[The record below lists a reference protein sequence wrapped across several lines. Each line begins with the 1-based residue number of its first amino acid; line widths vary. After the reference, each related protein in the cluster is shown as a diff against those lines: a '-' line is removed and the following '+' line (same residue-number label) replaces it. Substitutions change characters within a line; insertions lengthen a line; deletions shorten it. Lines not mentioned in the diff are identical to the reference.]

1 MIQSPSEKCRVLI
14 VDDDQKVCAFLV
26 ELLQQEGYE
35 VASAS
40 DGGSALEI
48 VNSFEPDLVI
58 SDVVMPVLNGIEL
71 CRQIK
76 KDPQTSSIP
85 VLLMSGHR
93 NESEDSMEGL
103 TAGAD
108 DYLGIPFRHEEL
120 LVKVARLAERSRV
133 EKHYRELVEQAA
145 DIIYTRDLDGYMTSI
160 NSAGARFFGK
170 SVDEI
175 LGSHLSSLIGAD
187 AAARDIEATK
197 KAATDSPLRS
207 IYYIQDTNGAGRY
220 LDGVITIERDRQNRA
235 TGIRGVARDITE
247 QKLAEEALRESEQR
261 YRQLVEV
268 SPEAIVVQ
276 SEGRLV
282 YVNPAA
288 MKLWGASSVQ
298 ELVGKPVIDLVH
310 PDYRELVKNRIR
322 GIEEQGIPAS
332 LSLQRHIRLDGEI
345 IDVEVTGMPFS
356 FRGEPAVQA
365 VIRDVTERIRARE
378 VLKQTEAR
386 LRTVVGSASLVLF
399 ALDQDGVFTLL
410 EGEGLA
416 TLGLKPDEVIGRPVS
431 EVYHDNPVI
440 VENISR
446 ALAGETFSRAVDIGD
461 LTFQTRYT
469 PLIDEEDSIVGV
481 IGVAV
486 DITDG
491 RKAQQALQNNEQRY
505 RELFENAND
514 IIYTHDLAGNITS
527 LNRSGETLTGYSREE
542 AARMN
547 IADVLA
553 PEYLPVARQM
563 MARKADEQ
571 TPTVYELEIV
581 TKTDRRVRLE
591 VSTRLILQDGR
602 AVGVQGVGRDL
613 TERKHSEEAL
623 AYQSQR
629 EAMTHRISQAIRC
642 SLDSSEVFTT
652 AVRELG
658 SYLNADRCSLFVK
671 DEKGNRARN
680 VAEYH
685 AEGILPAA
693 TDFALADL
701 RALIDSLDANG
712 VLCFDDAAHD
722 VRIAEVYQRILAKAD
737 VQSIM
742 YVAIRVGDEV
752 TAAFAL
758 STTQELRHWSDSDIA
773 LAKGVADQTGIAI
786 RQAELYQ
793 KAEATSKR
801 EVLVNSVTT
810 AIRASL
816 SLPEV
821 LSTATRQ
828 LGLAL
833 EASRVHV
840 HLYDA
845 ENPISKVAHDYVAS
859 GCTSIESLHV
869 SYEDPIGRH
878 LLRMAKPLVIDD
890 SLNFAEEPADFSAAV
905 REFADKVNLRSQ
917 IDYPLIVKGLFRGV
931 LCIHQ
936 TDRQRSWTEGELALV
951 HSVAEC
957 LAIGM
962 AQAELFQ
969 MVAKG
974 KSEWET
980 TFDSM
985 SDGIFIFDRAGLL
998 KRVNTAGAAMEA
1010 SNPRALLGKKCC
1022 DVLLT
1027 SSQASTCVVEKA
1039 IEEGRSVTIEVI
1051 PDQLNRPILVSIEPV
1066 MDKGGAVTAAVCT
1079 ARDLSELRNVQA
1091 VAREHQSLLTNIL
1104 ESARESIY
1112 AVDMD
1117 GCFKW
1122 CNNATLMAL
1131 GLKREEFIGRYLPD
1145 FVHESDRETVAGKLG
1160 LALLGEAQT
1169 YEMRFLADNG
1179 SLRYARV
1186 DNSPLVVEGRITGV
1200 LGIAR
1205 DITEQKEERERAAR
1219 ADKLRALGQLA
1230 SGVAHDFNNSLAA
1243 ILGRSQLIRRQ
1254 TQDEAVVRNLEII
1267 QTAAEDAAATV
1278 RRIQTF
1284 ARKSPAKEFDILD
1297 VAGLLNDAVEITR
1310 TRWQNEAR
1318 LRGLDYDVALEAE
1331 GGLQTMGSASELRE
1345 VFVNLIVNA
1354 VDAMPKGGRLQ
1365 ISCARA
1371 GARLRLQF
1379 SDNGTGMPEDVRQK
1393 IFDPFFSTKGTQ
1405 GTGLGLSVS
1414 HSIIERHEGS
1424 IRVASEVGGG
1434 TVFTIDLPAAEAA
1447 PEIVAVP
1454 VDDVEVPSLSILV
1467 VDDEPAVRET
1477 LAEMLEMMGHR
1488 VMLADGGQ
1496 NALQALATNECDLVF
1511 TDLAM
1516 PEMDGWETSR
1526 EIRKRWPAMS
1536 VVLVTGYGTG
1546 TRPPSGEDGLVN
1558 GVIGKPFDFNQIS
1571 QTITSVIANEPAL
1584 ENAAA

>member
-1 MIQSPSEKCRVLI
+1 MINSPSEKCRVLI
-14 VDDDQKVCAFLV
+14 VDDDQKVRSYLV

-35 VASAS
+35 VASAN
-40 DGGSALEI
+40 DGGAALEL
-48 VNSFEPDLVI
+48 VNSFEPHLVI

-71 CRQIK
+71 CRRIK
-76 KDPQTSSIP
+76 KESHTASIP
-85 VLLMSGHR
+85 VLLISGER
-93 NESEDSMEGL
+93 TDAEDNIEGL

-145 DIIYTRDLDGYMTSI
+145 DIIYTRDLEGYVTSI
-160 NSAGARFFGK
+160 NHAGARFFGK
-170 SVDEI
+170 SVYEI
-175 LGSHLSSLIGAD
+175 LGSHLSSLIGVD
-187 AAARDIEATK
+187 AATRDIEATK

-207 IYYIQDTNGAGRY
+207 IYFVQDTDGTGRY
-220 LDGVITIERDRQNRA
+220 LDGVITIERDRRHKA
-235 TGIRGVARDITE
+235 TGVRGVVRDITE
-247 QKLAEEALRESEQR
+247 QKLAEEALRDSEQR

-268 SPEAIVVQ
+268 SPEAIAVQ
-276 SEGRLV
+276 SEGCFV

-288 MKLWGASSVQ
+288 IKLWAASSAE
-298 ELVGKPVIDLVH
+298 ELVGKPILDLVH
-310 PDYRELVKNRIR
+310 PDYRELVTQRIH
-322 GIEEQGIPAS
+322 GIQDGVPS
-332 LSLQRHIRLDGEI
+332 TLSLLRHVRLDGAV
-345 IDVEVTGMPFS
+345 IDVEVTAMPFI
-356 FRGEPAVQA
+356 FRGRPAVQA
-365 VIRDVTERIRARE
+365 VIRDVTESLRARE
-378 VLKQTEAR
+378 ALKQTETR

-410 EGEGLA
+410 EGEGLN
-416 TLGLKPDEVIGRPVS
+416 TLGLKPENVIGRPVS
-431 EVYHDNPVI
+431 EVYRDNPDI
-440 VENISR
+440 IENVSR
-446 ALAGETFSRAVDIGD
+446 ALAGEAFSRAVDVGD

-469 PLIDEEDSIVGV
+469 PLTNETDGIVGV

-514 IIYTHDLAGNITS
+514 LIYTHDLAGNLTS
-527 LNRSGETLTGYSREE
+527 LNRAGEALTGYSREE
-542 AARMN
+542 AIAMN

-553 PEYLPVARQM
+553 PEYVAVARQM
-563 MARKADEQ
+563 MARKTDALA
-571 TPTVYELEIV
+571 PTVYELEII
-581 TKTDRRVRLE
+581 TKSGQRVRLE
-591 VSTRLILQDGR
+591 VSTRLILQGGK

-613 TERKHSEEAL
+613 TERKRSEEAL
-623 AYQSQR
+623 AYQSER
-629 EAMTHRISQAIRC
+629 EAMTHRIAQAIRR
-642 SLDSSEVFTT
+642 SLDSSEVFST

-658 SYLNADRCSLFVK
+658 SYLNADRCSLYVR
-671 DEKGNRARN
+671 DDKGNRARN

-685 AEGILPAA
+685 AEGIHPAA
-693 TDFALADL
+693 SDFALADL
-701 RALIDSLDANG
+701 RALIGALDEKG

-722 VRIAEVYQRILAKAD
+722 VRIADVYQRILSKAA
-737 VQSIM
+737 VRSIM

-758 STTQELRHWSDSDIA
+758 STTRELRPWSDSDIA

-801 EVLVNSVTT
+801 ELLVNSVTT

-821 LSTATRQ
+821 LSTATRE

-833 EASRVHV
+833 EASRVHI
-840 HLYDA
+840 HLYDH
-845 ENPISKVAHDYVAS
+845 EDPISRVAHEYVAT
-859 GCTSIESLHV
+859 GCTSIAALHV
-869 SYEDPIGRH
+869 SYEDPVGRH
-878 LLRMAKPLVIDD
+878 LLRMASPLVIDD
-890 SLNFAEEPADFSAAV
+890 SLNYAEEPADFSVAI
-905 REFADKVNLRSQ
+905 REHARNVGLQSQ

-936 TDRQRSWTEGELALV
+936 TDRPRRWTEDELSLV

-985 SDGIFIFDRAGLL
+985 SDGIFIFDRAGRL

-1010 SNPRALLGKKCC
+1010 SSPRALLGKKCC
-1022 DVLLT
+1022 DVLRT
-1027 SSQASTCVVEKA
+1027 SSPDSTCVVEKA
-1039 IEEGRSVTIEVI
+1039 IEEGRSVTIEVT
-1051 PDQLNRPILVSIEPV
+1051 PDHLNRPILVSIEPV
-1066 MDKGGAVTAAVCT
+1066 LDKAGTVTAAVCT

-1145 FVHESDRETVAGKLG
+1145 FVHESDRETVSAKLG
-1160 LALLGEAQT
+1160 LALLGDPQT
-1169 YEMRFLADNG
+1169 YEMRFLAENNNI
-1179 SLRYARV
+1179 RYARV
-1186 DNSPLVVEGRITGV
+1186 DNSPLVVDGRVTGV

-1254 TQDEAVVRNLEII
+1254 TNDEAVVRNLEII

-1284 ARKSPAKEFDILD
+1284 ARKSPAKEFELLD
-1297 VAGLLNDAVEITR
+1297 MAGLLNDAVEITR

-1318 LRGLDYDVALEAE
+1318 LRGLDYDVTLDAE
-1331 GGLQTMGSASELRE
+1331 PGLNTIGSASELRE

-1354 VDAMPKGGRLQ
+1354 VDAMPKGGKLR
-1365 ISCARA
+1365 ISCEAD

-1379 SDNGTGMPEDVRQK
+1379 ADNGTGMPEDVRQK

-1424 IRVASEVGGG
+1424 IRVTSEVGGG
-1434 TVFTIDLPAAEAA
+1434 TVFNIDLPAAEQAVGS
-1447 PEIVAVP
+1447 VAVA
-1454 VDDVEVPSLSILV
+1454 VEQVEIPALSILV
-1467 VDDEPAVRET
+1467 VDDEPSVRET
-1477 LAEMLEMMGHR
+1477 LAEMLAMMGHH
-1488 VMLADGGQ
+1488 VLLADGGQ
-1496 NALQALATNECDLVF
+1496 SALQSLATNNCDLVF

-1526 EIRKRWPAMS
+1526 EIRKRWPDMNI
-1536 VVLVTGYGTG
+1536 VMVTGYGTG

-1558 GVIGKPFDFNQIS
+1558 GVIGKPFDFDQIS
-1571 QTITSVIANEPAL
+1571 QTISSVIANEPTL